1 MELRPHDLHDFPTGE
16 TLIPLYQGK
25 VIDLVKGE
33 VLDSSFYYSVGQLA
47 LICLGR

>member
-33 VLDSSFYYSVGQLA
+33 VLHSSFYYSVGQLA